1 MNRIQQIDSHC
12 APNLAL
18 ALGYYVLKLQQ
29 DAFHWWKQVFYSG
42 MARKCAEIT
51 RLNLQAAAFTK
62 WPEFHEPWVESA
74 LCLKI
79 LTERMLQLN
88 AMCMADMVRDTVA
101 GQVHFQA
108 LREVGHLY
116 HVGARHM
123 QTLYSRGDI
132 KAGSYVHWS
141 ETYMNYWCVTGYWCS
156 DLAVLRR

>member
-12 APNLAL
+12 APKLAL
-18 ALGYYVLKLQQ
+18 GLGYYVVKLQQ

-42 MARKCAEIT
+42 MARKCAELT
-51 RLNLQAAAFTK
+51 RLNRQAAAFTE
-62 WPEFHEPWVESA
+62 WPEFQEPWVESD
-74 LCLKI
+74 LGLKV

-88 AMCMADMVRDTVA
+88 AMCMADMFRDTT

-132 KAGSYVHWS
+132 KAGVRHTSPGFVIGRVCHRQ
-141 ETYMNYWCVTGYWCS
+141 
-156 DLAVLRR
+156 VLSSAASV